1 MRNVDKTGVDS
12 GTDAQRLTGNSPRC
26 SSIPIGQTE
35 IDRIL
40 VCVKRPPMTDS
51 RLQFPAKP
59 ATSRRSPIRT
69 ALASIETERPAEG
82 DDHR

>member
-40 VCVKRPPMTDS
+40 
-51 RLQFPAKP
+51 AKG
-59 ATSRRSPIRT
+59 AERARAIAAPILHRT
-69 ALASIETERPAEG
+69 YDIVGMVQGSAPL
-82 DDHR
+82 